1 MALVVQKFGGSSVA
15 NPERILRVANRIAE
29 TYRAGNSVC
38 VVVSAMG
45 DTTDDL
51 IDLAAQLSD
60 KPSKR
65 EMDMLLSTGEQQSIA
80 LLAITLHT
88 LGVEAISFT
97 GPQAGFVTD
106 GTYGMAR
113 ILEIKP
119 DRVRQALDE
128 GKVCII
134 AGFQGLSENGDI
146 CTLGRGG
153 SDTSA
158 AALAI
163 ALNADVCE
171 IFTDVNGV
179 YTADP
184 RVVPEAHKLNTVS
197 YDEMLEMAAM
207 GAVVLHPRSV
217 ELSKQFGLKMHVRS
231 SFNHE
236 EGTIVQEEMDMS
248 QQLEKDMVVC
258 GIAHDL
264 NVIKVTVF
272 DVPDKPG
279 IAASLFSALANEK
292 VNVDMIVQ
300 SGTINNHQDI
310 SFTCGKQ
317 DKDKV
322 ISTMVKMI
330 PELGAESY
338 IIEDG
343 VAKISIVGAGMIT
356 RSGVAAKMFNV
367 LYEIGCNLSII
378 STSEIKIS
386 CIIEAEKTN
395 EAVKALHNAF
405 IE

>member
-51 IDLAAQLSD
+51 IDLAAQLSE

-65 EMDMLLSTGEQQSIA
+65 EMDMLMATGEQQSIA

-88 LGVEAISFT
+88 LGLEAVSFT
-97 GPQAGFVTD
+97 GPQAGFMTD

-119 DRVRQALDE
+119 DRVKEALSE
-128 GKVCII
+128 GKICII
-134 AGFQGLSENGDI
+134 AGFQGLAENGDI

-207 GAVVLHPRSV
+207 GAGVLHPRSV
-217 ELSKQFGLKMHVRS
+217 ELSKQYNLKMHVRS

-279 IAASLFSALANEK
+279 IAASLFSALAVEK

-322 ISTMVKMI
+322 ITTMSKMI

-356 RSGVAAKMFNV
+356 HSGVAAKMFSV
-367 LYEIGCNLSII
+367 LCEIGCNLNII

-405 IE
+405 IG

>member
-51 IDLAAQLSD
+51 IDLAAQLSE

-65 EMDMLLSTGEQQSIA
+65 EMDMLMATGEQQSIA

-88 LGVEAISFT
+88 LGLEAVSFT
-97 GPQAGFVTD
+97 GPQAGFMTD

-119 DRVRQALDE
+119 DRVKEALSE
-128 GKVCII
+128 GKICII
-134 AGFQGLSENGDI
+134 AGFQGLAENGDI

-207 GAVVLHPRSV
+207 GAGVLHPRSV
-217 ELSKQFGLKMHVRS
+217 ELSKQYNLKMHVRS

-279 IAASLFSALANEK
+279 IAASLFSALAVEK

-322 ISTMVKMI
+322 ITTMSKMI

-338 IIEDG
+338 VIEDG

-356 RSGVAAKMFNV
+356 HSGVAAKMFSV
-367 LYEIGCNLSII
+367 LCEIGCNLNII

-405 IE
+405 IG